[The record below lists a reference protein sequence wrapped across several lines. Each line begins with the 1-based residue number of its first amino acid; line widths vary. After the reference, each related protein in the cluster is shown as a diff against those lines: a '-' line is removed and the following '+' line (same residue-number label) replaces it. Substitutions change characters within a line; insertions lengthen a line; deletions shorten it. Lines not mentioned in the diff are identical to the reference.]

1 MWVGIITGLL
11 KLVSALAGIF
21 ATRQLLDAGEA
32 KAIAAGAQRTLNAI
46 SKAQTIVVVA
56 LLLTM
61 ILASCS
67 WSSSAPPRL
76 DFCQLYEPLRLA
88 PATKEFLATDDPLI
102 SADRKTMADNNRVWR
117 CLCTTDLKGCEA

>member
-46 SKAQTIVVVA
+46 SKAQTIRRRRTTA
-56 LLLTM
+56 
-61 ILASCS
+61 
-67 WSSSAPPRL
+67 
-76 DFCQLYEPLRLA
+76 
-88 PATKEFLATDDPLI
+88 DD
-102 SADRKTMADNNRVWR
+102 
-117 CLCTTDLKGCEA
+117 DLGEL